1 MSTQI
6 DINLVGGQLL
16 GRDANQRGNNRGQQL
31 TKEKDSRLAQEPEV
45 AARRGANAM
54 KGERGQLSQ
63 KRPTPAAYTSS
74 VPTDVA
80 IAHFTGRPNYN
91 SSGTFAIRTS
101 DGTEVS
107 WSAVSLET
115 SDAQPEQINT
125 LPLQQSTYFNRN
137 WLDRSTQPLMLPYG
151 PDSAVVCWISSGIVI
166 DDVYAKRRELTDHT
180 ETPVAGTPSWISY
193 QSGYRLS
200 WPLNPF
206 YTGTSENRISHW
218 TIWTSPATNIPQYPD
233 IPDWANDLDSTVDV
247 FDYSLVP
254 FSSSYESERVVH
266 CAFIQGASIR
276 KIPTPAAFATKA
288 LRLVDWA
295 QQSEGSQDT
304 VETSSSYTVT
314 REFNWFLTAGFG
326 GGAVSYPPEYES
338 FKAGGP
344 GPFLPNDIYNHHNFT
359 PRIEGIEGSQTI
371 DYNNTPL
378 YGPAYPLLTEESAIY
393 KDVDEKNKMLG
404 FHYGLGY
411 SQADGN
417 EAGHGST
424 TGLFTPAIYSYLNEY
439 LPIANN
445 NMRNYSYARQSLI
458 SSGSTPVPNDMRTV
472 EINYESTQFKLAKS
486 PIPSGL
492 TVTSDLSQS
501 YESDSKTYPLDA
513 ANGDVA
519 IAWNWNNQEYCAAQ
533 LAALGFTPAD
543 LAPF

>member
-1 MSTQI
+1 M
-6 DINLVGGQLL
+6 
-16 GRDANQRGNNRGQQL
+16 
-31 TKEKDSRLAQEPEV
+31 
-45 AARRGANAM
+45 
-54 KGERGQLSQ
+54 
-63 KRPTPAAYTSS
+63 
-74 VPTDVA
+74 
-80 IAHFTGRPNYN
+80 
-91 SSGTFAIRTS
+91 
-101 DGTEVS
+101 
-107 WSAVSLET
+107 
-115 SDAQPEQINT
+115 
-125 LPLQQSTYFNRN
+125 
-137 WLDRSTQPLMLPYG
+137 
-151 PDSAVVCWISSGIVI
+151 
-166 DDVYAKRRELTDHT
+166 
-180 ETPVAGTPSWISY
+180 
-193 QSGYRLS
+193 S

-206 YTGTSENRISHW
+206 YTGTSQNRISHW
-218 TIWTSPATNIPQYPD
+218 TIWTTSATNIPQYPD

-276 KIPTPAAFATKA
+276 KIDTPAAFATKA

-295 QQSEGSQDT
+295 QQSEGSQDI

-344 GPFLPNDIYNHHNFT
+344 GPFLPNDIYNHHNFS
-359 PRIEGIEGSQTI
+359 PRIEGIEGRQTI

-378 YGPAYPLLTEESAIY
+378 YGPADILLTEEPALY

-445 NMRNYSYARQSLI
+445 NMRNYSYAGQVLI
-458 SSGSTPVPNDMRTV
+458 GVDAAPVPSDLVTV
-472 EINYESTQFKLAKS
+472 AVNYDIPEFEIAKTS
-486 PIPSGL
+486 IPDDL

-519 IAWNWNNQEYCAAQ
+519 IAWNWNNQDYCAAQ